1 MSVMDFDCAV
11 NTINKLLED
20 KRPEAFNSSW
30 ILKHAPRVYRFI
42 QKNVRA
48 DIGGIDWDRITRA
61 IDRRFQ
67 RKWRPSYLNKS
78 KFYRKKGE
86 VGIVLQKYQSKL
98 YVFIAPADKNDEH
111 MRDLISIALVRIAQ
125 KGNMIAKEEITKL
138 IRFTID
144 EWIETRPTL
153 SSWEGYESLI
163 PVRIDACIR
172 CYRYSGT
179 FIGYLLKTLE
189 YAGRGLMPT
198 TEYSDNIY

>member
-1 MSVMDFDCAV
+1 MNFDYAV
-11 NTINKLLED
+11 KNINKLLKE
-20 KRPEAFNSSW
+20 KRPDSFNSSW
-30 ILKHAPRVYRFI
+30 ILKHASHVYRYI

-48 DIGGIDWDRITRA
+48 DIGGIDWDRVTRA

-67 RKWRPSYLNKS
+67 RKWRPSLRNRK
-78 KFYRKKGE
+78 KLYRKKGE

-111 MRDLISIALVRIAQ
+111 VRDLISIALVRIAQ
-125 KGNMIAKEEITKL
+125 KGNVIAKEEISKL
-138 IRFTID
+138 VRFTID
-144 EWIETRPTL
+144 DWIESRHKF

-163 PVRIDACIR
+163 EKRIEGCIR

-189 YAGRGLMPT
+189 YAGRGLIST
-198 TEYSDNIY
+198 YSMDDSLWPNS